1 MQAVGFRA
9 QGLRGLG
16 AQGFRVGFSEVRV
29 EGAGLKCSALKVR
42 AWRKLGGRLGDRDV
56 DLRFR

>member
-1 MQAVGFRA
+1 MQ
-9 QGLRGLG
+9 

-29 EGAGLKCSALKVR
+29 EGAGLTCSALKVR